1 MVKFVTNWCFMP
13 FLVQIRY
20 SISLHAYS
28 TASGSKQQTILIQH
42 TFSQL
47 YPCPDTGETVK
58 FNRMVGSVHVSWI
71 TGLIKGQTD
80 CFHPNRPQNW
90 ILPFPLYYWYHL
102 LSLIKW
108 IPKCGEH
115 KFYTSTKS
123 IECSSNE
130 HEINYSA
137 LVIIFHE
144 HVNYQMPIPKCI
156 TNFNWLLQVI

>member
-28 TASGSKQQTILIQH
+28 TASGSKQQTILIQN

-47 YPCPDTGETVK
+47 YPCPDTDETVK

-71 TGLIKGQTD
+71 TSLIKGQTD

-90 ILPFPLYYWYHL
+90 ILPFPLYYWFHL
-102 LSLIKW
+102 LPLIKW
-108 IPKCGEH
+108 IPTVVNTN
-115 KFYTSTKS
+115 FTYQQSQSSVRRTSMKS
-123 IECSSNE
+123 I
-130 HEINYSA
+130 IR
-137 LVIIFHE
+137 LLIIILE